1 MYYECSLSAYHE
13 LVWGSG
19 SRAPCIFNISP
30 RLRIEVRFTPQPLY
44 LRKKCTP
51 PRFPLRKRLEWAP
64 EPVQMFER
72 REKSLAL
79 SKLSNPRCSPLQFE
93 GGYTKMNNN
102 GISEYLLLFS
112 VRESP
117 SFLVTRIRVICHRWN
132 VLY

>member
-30 RLRIEVRFTPQPLY
+30 RPKIEVRSQIHSPAILPSE
-44 LRKKCTP
+44 KKCTP
-51 PRFPLRKRLEWAP
+51 PPPPPPPPQFPLRKRLEWAR

-79 SKLSNPRCSPLQFE
+79 SKLSNPWCSPLQFE
-93 GGYTKMNNN
+93 GGYTKMK
-102 GISEYLLLFS
+102 
-112 VRESP
+112 
-117 SFLVTRIRVICHRWN
+117 
-132 VLY
+132 